1 MIFGY
6 AGGFISGEFLSE
18 RLEDK
23 VMNVID
29 TDAYGVATSPDT
41 VRFER
46 VLPGPA
52 ERVWAYLTEADKR
65 RQWLAGG
72 NMELRSG
79 GAAPLE
85 FRHADF
91 TNETPPE
98 RYREVNETGFV
109 LRSRVLECDPPR
121 LLAISWPGEKTE
133 SEVVFELFPE
143 GSKVMLVVT
152 HKRLP
157 GRDEMLNVSS
167 GWHAH
172 LGVLQ
177 AVLAETATPPFWA
190 RIEKLATEYRE
201 RYSGI

>member
-1 MIFGY
+1 
-6 AGGFISGEFLSE
+6 
-18 RLEDK
+18 
-23 VMNVID
+23 MNAID
-29 TDAYGVATSPDT
+29 MDTYGIATAHDT

-46 VLPGPA
+46 LLPGPA

-65 RQWLAGG
+65 RRWLAGG
-72 NMELRSG
+72 DMELRSG

-91 TNETPPE
+91 TDETPPE
-98 RYREVNETGFV
+98 RYRDVNETGFV

-121 LLAISWPGEKTE
+121 LLAISWPGEKAE

-143 GSKVMLVVT
+143 GTRVMLVIT

-157 GRDEMLNVSS
+157 DRNEMLSVSS

-177 AVLAETATPPFWA
+177 AILAETAMPPFWA
-190 RIEKLATEYRE
+190 RIEELEAEYRK
-201 RYSGI
+201 RYSGT